1 MGNSPTNWC
10 CETNP
15 NPKVSIAA
23 APLSETDL
31 DPVTQVV
38 VEADLGRLTQV
49 VVEADLGRLTQVS
62 VLGPDGVVP
71 GILSDDGSRWSA
83 TGARR
88 LTKHGH

>member
-10 CETNP
+10 CETDP

-23 APLSETDL
+23 APLSGTDL

-38 VEADLGRLTQV
+38 VEADLGC
-49 VVEADLGRLTQVS
+49 LTQVS

-83 TGARR
+83 TGALR
-88 LTKHGH
+88 LSGHGH